1 MSDSP
6 QYTPVPP
13 QAPQAAQSGLSDT
26 AAGAI
31 AYITIIPAIIFL
43 LVEPYNRNSFVRFH
57 AWQCI
62 FLGIAAIAIQIVLGI
77 IPVIGWIILPFA
89 SLGILIVWI
98 IALMKALKGERY
110 QLPIIGKYAAQQAG
124 A

>member
-1 MSDSP
+1 MSDSQ

-13 QAPQAAQSGLSDT
+13 QAPQATQSGLSDT
-26 AAGAI
+26 AAGAL
-31 AYITIIPAIIFL
+31 AYVTIIPAIIFL
-43 LVEPYNRNSFVRFH
+43 LVEPYNKNPFVRFH

-62 FLGIAAIAIQIVLGI
+62 FLGVAAIAIQIVLGI
-77 IPVIGWIILPFA
+77 IPIIGWIILPFA

-98 IALMKALKGERY
+98 IVLVKAMKGEKY